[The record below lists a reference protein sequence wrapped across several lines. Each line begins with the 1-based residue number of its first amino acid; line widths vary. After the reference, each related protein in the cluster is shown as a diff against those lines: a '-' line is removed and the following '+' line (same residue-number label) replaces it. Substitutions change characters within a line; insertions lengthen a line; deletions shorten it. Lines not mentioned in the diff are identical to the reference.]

1 MKTFSL
7 NEAQSL
13 LPVLEA
19 LLRRAIK
26 AKATAS
32 ELEQQLH
39 QVSQD
44 IFYSGG
50 RLVSP
55 GRIAARRTAAEAAIQ
70 QVKDAVEEID
80 SIGVQVKDLDT
91 GLLDFPCKLGEET
104 VLLCWMLGEPKI
116 AHWHTMEGGFS
127 GRKPL
132 DGRFSERSTGK
143 PN

>member
-19 LLRRAIK
+19 LLRRAIQ
-26 AKATAS
+26 AKTTAN
-32 ELEQQLH
+32 ELEQELH
-39 QVSQD
+39 QISQD

-50 RLVSP
+50 RLISP
-55 GRIAARRTAAEAAIQ
+55 ARIATRRTAAEAAVQ
-70 QVKDAVEEID
+70 QVKDAVEEIG
-80 SIGVQVKDLDT
+80 STGVQVKDLDT
-91 GLLDFPCKLGEET
+91 GLLDFPCKLGEST
-104 VLLCWMLGEPKI
+104 VLLCWKLGEPKI

-132 DGRFSERSTGK
+132 DGRFFERPTGR